1 MNKNKSKYFNTA
13 KKMND
18 ALISLLETKNF
29 ENITIKDVCKLAKV
43 NRSTFYLH
51 YQNMYDLLDE
61 IIDNLNT
68 SYNNHFKANKNSLAV
83 LNQKELTDLFFITDE
98 YLIPYLEFIKENKNV
113 YKSLKN
119 NPYLFKVNKTYE
131 KMFNEVL
138 SPIMTKF
145 GLEEKWHKYTMDFYI
160 NGISSLILDWT
171 YDDCKYSVNE
181 ICQLIKRFIS
191 NYDKKT
197 D

>member
-18 ALISLLETKNF
+18 ALISLLDTKSF
-29 ENITIKDVCKLAKV
+29 ENITIIDICKLAKV

-51 YQNMYDLLDE
+51 YQNMSDLLDE
-61 IIDNLNT
+61 ILENLNS
-68 SYNNHFKANKNSLAV
+68 SYNNHIKEKKNKLSS
-83 LNQKELTDLFFITDE
+83 LNQKELSDLFFITDE

-113 YKSLKN
+113 YKALKN
-119 NPYLFKVNKTYE
+119 NPHLFKVNKTYE
-131 KMFNEVL
+131 KIFNEVL
-138 SPIMTKF
+138 SPIMARF
-145 GLEEKWHKYTMDFYI
+145 GLEQKWHRYTMDFYI

-171 YDDCKYSVNE
+171 YDDCKYSVDE
-181 ICQLIKRFIS
+181 ICQLIKRLIS